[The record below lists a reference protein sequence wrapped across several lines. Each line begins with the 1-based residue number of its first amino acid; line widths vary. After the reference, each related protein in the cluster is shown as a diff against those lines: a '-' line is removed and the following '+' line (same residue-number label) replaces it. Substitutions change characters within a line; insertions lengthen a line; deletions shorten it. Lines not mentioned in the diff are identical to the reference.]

1 MSSGVG
7 QALMASSNNTLLR
20 VLDGLLCRLDTK
32 YGRLLNKKRH
42 VPVVT
47 RKNDPVHS

>member
-1 MSSGVG
+1 VSSGVG

-47 RKNDPVHS
+47 RKND